1 MIFDVVVG
9 PSFQPKRNLLPAVA
23 KLFMH
28 LEQEEFFL
36 IGPDFF
42 VDFGVEVVVPSL
54 PALFTGSVE
63 LLIALLE

>member
-1 MIFDVVVG
+1 
-9 PSFQPKRNLLPAVA
+9 
-23 KLFMH
+23 MH